1 MLVTRE
7 TDYAIRTVLFLA
19 GEAKPLASVSEIAK
33 AMHIPKSFLAKIVQ
47 RLVKGG
53 ILSSIRGVAGGFRLA
68 KKPEQI
74 SLLAIMESIQGDTG
88 INICA
93 TDKRLCR
100 MSSTCTV
107 HPLWVE
113 IRDEVEKRL
122 QKRTVRDLIR
132 KKR

>member
-7 TDYAIRTVLFLA
+7 TDYAVRTVLFLA
-19 GEAKPLASVSEIAK
+19 RDHDKLSSVTEIAK

-47 RLVKGG
+47 RLVKNG
-53 ILSSIRGVAGGFRLA
+53 ILASIRGVAGGFRLA
-68 KKPEQI
+68 KKPAKI
-74 SLLAIMESIQGDTG
+74 SLLAIMVAIQGDTG

-100 MSSTCTV
+100 MSSFCAV
-107 HPLWVE
+107 HPIWVD
-113 IRDEVEKRL
+113 IRRDVEKKLERHSIAE
-122 QKRTVRDLIR
+122 LIK

>member
-19 GEAKPLASVSEIAK
+19 QDQDKISSVTEIAK

-47 RLVKGG
+47 RLVKNG
-53 ILSSIRGVAGGFRLA
+53 ILASIRGVAGGFRLA
-68 KKPEQI
+68 KKPVDI
-74 SLLAIMESIQGDTG
+74 SLLAIMEAIQGNTG

-100 MSSTCTV
+100 MSCSCTV
-107 HPLWVE
+107 HPIWVE
-113 IRDEVEKRL
+113 IRRDVEKKL
-122 QKRTVRDLIR
+122 LKQTIADLAK

>member
-7 TDYAIRTVLFLA
+7 TDYAVRTVLFLA
-19 GEAKPLASVSEIAK
+19 QDQERVSSVTEIAK

-47 RLVKGG
+47 RLVKHG
-53 ILSSIRGVAGGFRLA
+53 ILASIRGVAGGFRLA
-68 KKPEQI
+68 KKPREI
-74 SLLAIMESIQGDTG
+74 SLLAVMESIQGNTG

-100 MSSTCTV
+100 LSGTCTV
-107 HPLWVE
+107 HPIWVE
-113 IRDEVEKRL
+113 IRRDVEKKL
-122 QKRTVRDLIR
+122 LKQTIADLVK

>member
-19 GEAKPLASVSEIAK
+19 GESKPLASVSEIAK

-47 RLVKGG
+47 RLVKSG

-68 KKPEQI
+68 RKPEHI

-100 MSSTCTV
+100 MSSTCVV

-113 IRDEVEKRL
+113 IRQEVEKRL
-122 QKRTVRDLIR
+122 LKKTIKDLTK

>member
-19 GEAKPLASVSEIAK
+19 GEKKELASVSEIAK

-53 ILSSIRGVAGGFRLA
+53 ILTSIRGVAGGFRLA
-68 KKPEQI
+68 RKPADI
-74 SLLAIMESIQGDTG
+74 SLLDVMQSIQGDTG

-100 MSSTCTV
+100 MSGSCTV
-107 HPLWVE
+107 HPLWVD
-113 IRDEVEKRL
+113 IRRDVEKRL
-122 QKRTVRDLIR
+122 KKRTVAELI
-132 KKR
+132 KKRR